1 MVVILIGCEKLLR
14 KFLVRDPAKRNSLE
28 IVIDDPWIME
38 TYDDSPIST
47 DLSQSVVEDEMVIK
61 IMETK
66 YKIDRETI
74 LQVLRENIYNDVS
87 AVYYDKDKERHLNA
101 APESDIIKVTSPTPT
116 KKETRQ
122 PNPNLVMID
131 EDAVMPHDIVSTKPD
146 QVTSF
151 TAPPAQAVAARRRR
165 AATVTDTPTF
175 QEPPLQIMTTA
186 AQNHVTSN
194 PSSPPAVQSAVSE
207 RPPPPTTRKRTN
219 TIVELLKGNS
229 KKDESSENE
238 TSNDGDRP
246 RSLRFTFNSN
256 TTSTKPPDEI
266 IVELMKCCNS
276 IGLTHRLLTRYL
288 LECAGPS
295 TAKDQVKVE
304 IEVCKLPR
312 LNNLH
317 GLKFKRL
324 SGPSAEYKDI
334 CGKLLAT
341 VQI

>member
-1 MVVILIGCEKLLR
+1 M
-14 KFLVRDPAKRNSLE
+14 VRDPAKRNSLE

-38 TYDDSPIST
+38 SYEDSPITT
-47 DLSQSVVEDEMVIK
+47 DLSQSVVEDETVIK

-66 YKIDRETI
+66 YKIDKETI

-87 AVYYDKDKERHLNA
+87 AVYFMLYYDKDKERHLNQSA
-101 APESDIIKVTSPTPT
+101 EPDIIKITSPVPS
-116 KKETRQ
+116 KKDVRQ
-122 PNPNLVMID
+122 PAPNLVMID
-131 EDAVMPHDIVSTKPD
+131 EDAVMPHDLVSPNSN

-175 QEPPLQIMTTA
+175 HEAPLTLITTPNPA
-186 AQNHVTSN
+186 AQVTSN
-194 PSSPPAVQSAVSE
+194 PSNPPQPASAVSE

-219 TIVELLKGNS
+219 TIVELLKGGS
-229 KKDESSENE
+229 KKEPVESAENE
-238 TSNDGDRP
+238 TSSDGDRP

-266 IVELMKCCNS
+266 IVELVKCCNK

-288 LECAGPS
+288 LECTSS
-295 TAKDQVKVE
+295 TSKEPVKVE

-324 SGPSAEYKDI
+324 SGPSADYKDI